1 MLTLL
6 VVLAAALF
14 AGVRLLTFVYTKK
27 HDISLAQID
36 RELIERFTE
45 GAHESEKNRPLQ

>member
-6 VVLAAALF
+6 VLLAAALF

-27 HDISLAQID
+27 QDISLAQID
-36 RELIERFTE
+36 RELALRFME
-45 GAHESEKNRPLQ
+45 GTHESEKNRPLQ